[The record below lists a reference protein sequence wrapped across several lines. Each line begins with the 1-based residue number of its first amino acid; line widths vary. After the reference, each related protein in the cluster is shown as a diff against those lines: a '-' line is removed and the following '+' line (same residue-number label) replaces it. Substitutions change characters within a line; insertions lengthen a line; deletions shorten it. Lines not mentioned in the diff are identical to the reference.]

1 MAKRTPDPTDRHV
14 GRRVRMRRIM
24 LGMSQTT
31 LGDAIGVTFQQLQ
44 KYEKG
49 SNRIGAS
56 RLMQIANVLKISP
69 AFFFE
74 DPLQKAKTE
83 FDGAPLTAAITDFL
97 STSYGLSLA
106 RAFTKLSNTKLRR
119 AIVALVED
127 VAKS

>member
-1 MAKRTPDPTDRHV
+1 MPKGGPNSTDRHV

-56 RLMQIANVLKISP
+56 RLARIANALKVAP

-74 DPLQKAKTE
+74 DPVQKAKTE
-83 FDGAPLTAAITDFL
+83 FDGASLTATITDFL
-97 STSYGLSLA
+97 ATSDGLLLA
-106 RAFTKLSNTKLRR
+106 RAFTKLSNAKLRH

-127 VAKS
+127 VAKG